1 MKKNRTVIL
10 AAGLLAILLGGCA
23 ENNYNAGYNSYESKN
38 DREVNRAINQEV
50 NSLSDQDIA
59 QLNKL
64 K

>member
-1 MKKNRTVIL
+1 MKKSSMVIVTT
-10 AAGLLAILLGGCA
+10 GLLATLLGGCA

>member
-50 NSLSDQDIA
+50 NSLSKDDIA
-59 QLNKL
+59 ELNKL

>member
-50 NSLSDQDIA
+50 NSLSDKDIA

>member
-50 NSLSDQDIA
+50 NSLSKNDIA
-59 QLNKL
+59 ELNKL